1 VKRALLIFALAV
13 ACGGS
18 AEHPT
23 ANAGPAQRTAMAGQ
37 MISFDGSA
45 STGTI
50 TKYTWDFG
58 DMTASV
64 DAESTSHAFASDGSY
79 TVTLTV
85 HGPGGSSAATVLVNV
100 GASCSAVA
108 KIVVQTQNPM
118 PGDVV
123 LFGSTGSTGCM
134 GASITQYDWDFG
146 DGNMVSGDA
155 SKASVTHTYTTAGT
169 YGVKLHVAD
178 ANMPPAEGQS
188 TYQLGVGVVNN
199 GKPMVLC
206 QVSAMGQTNKPV
218 SLTASGSDPGGKMM
232 TYAWSFSDGA
242 TAMGSAVMHAFTM
255 AGSYTA
261 TVVATTSDSRMSDPC
276 MTSITISDPINYSGN
291 WLISPTGNGF
301 QGDCPFSVSF
311 PTASLAIFQSANPDG
326 GNDILTVSPMM
337 GTYPAGYPLT
347 GTEGAPGVFVVN
359 SKTSDETPGGSC
371 GDPMQITHTIHLT
384 FSSATAVTGTWSKF
398 YNGCVLQCPTSCD
411 CTAGTSASSPMD
423 GTFSGF
429 PQ

>member
-1 VKRALLIFALAV
+1 VKRALLLSTLVV

-58 DMTASV
+58 DMTNPV
-64 DAESTSHAFASDGSY
+64 DAESTSHAFATDGSY

-85 HGPGGSSAATVLVNV
+85 HGPGGSSAAAVLVNV
-100 GASCSAVA
+100 GASCSASA

-118 PGDVV
+118 PGDLV

-134 GASITQYDWDFG
+134 GASLTRYDWDFG

-169 YGVKLHVAD
+169 YTVKLHVAD

-199 GKPMVLC
+199 GTPMVLC
-206 QVSAMGQTNKPV
+206 QATAMGQTNKPV
-218 SLTASGSDPGGKMM
+218 SLTATGSDPGGKMM
-232 TYAWSFSDGA
+232 TYAWMFSDGA
-242 TAMGSAVMHAFTM
+242 TAMGSAVMHAFAM
-255 AGSYTA
+255 SGSFTA

-276 MTSITISDPINYSGN
+276 MTSITINDPINYSGN

-301 QGDCPFSVSF
+301 QGDCPFSVNF

-326 GNDILTVSPMM
+326 GNDLLTVTPQG
-337 GTYPAGYPLT
+337 GTYPSGYPLI
-347 GTEGAPGVFVVN
+347 GSESAPGVFVVTAMTGN
-359 SKTSDETPGGSC
+359 ETPGGQC
-371 GDPMQITHTIHLT
+371 GLPMQTEHTIHLT
-384 FSSATAVTGTWSKF
+384 FNSAMSVSGSWTKT
-398 YNGCVLQCPTSCD
+398 YNGCVDTSCLACN
-411 CTAGTSASSPMD
+411 CTAGGPSA